1 MNTNYENLSTIVTF
15 FGLTSNIICFD
26 SSLGAEL
33 AIAKFAAK
41 LLPRVLLDQTY
52 TLWIFQSLGG
62 FFAQKVK
69 VN

>member
-1 MNTNYENLSTIVTF
+1 MTF
-15 FGLTSNIICFD
+15 YYIFF
-26 SSLGAEL
+26 SSSQGAEI

-52 TLWIFQSLGG
+52 SLWIFQSLGG